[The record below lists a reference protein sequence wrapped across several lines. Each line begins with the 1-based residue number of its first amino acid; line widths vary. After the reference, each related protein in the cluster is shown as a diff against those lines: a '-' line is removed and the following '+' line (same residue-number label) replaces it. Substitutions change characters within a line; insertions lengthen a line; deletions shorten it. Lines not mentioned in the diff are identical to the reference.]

1 MIDAKRSLRRYP
13 VRSRS
18 EDRVNGYQLI
28 PIQQKTAK
36 AVFWS
41 GRCGFLARLLRLG
54 SKRRDPNLRVALYI
68 KRR

>member
-1 MIDAKRSLRRYP
+1 MPRDLCDAIQSVHDLKAVSTVTSSFQFSSL
-13 VRSRS
+13 
-18 EDRVNGYQLI
+18 
-28 PIQQKTAK
+28 

-41 GRCGFLARLLRLG
+41 GRCGFLARLLRLC